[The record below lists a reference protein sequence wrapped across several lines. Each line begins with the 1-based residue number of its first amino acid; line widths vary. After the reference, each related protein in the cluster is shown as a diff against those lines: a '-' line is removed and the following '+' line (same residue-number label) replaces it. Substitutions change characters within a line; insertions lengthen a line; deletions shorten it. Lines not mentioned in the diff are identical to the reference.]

1 MSVLATSASM
11 LARDCTSQSTSPSN
25 SILIDPADGST
36 IAIAIKNKF
45 FASFQTC
52 HVCGYVNKE
61 TKNLCV
67 REWDCPECGIHH
79 DRDINAAKNLLNEGL
94 R

>member
-1 MSVLATSASM
+1 MVKV
-11 LARDCTSQSTSPSN
+11 D
-25 SILIDPADGST
+25 
-36 IAIAIKNKF
+36 KF

-94 R
+94 KWLETV